1 MLPVTLQL
9 EHRECLALGQVETKT
24 LQSRRRIDT
33 VRSYNPADIPC
44 SESVE
49 WENAMSSNRS
59 HYREDVDDE
68 ITVTLMNAT
77 CGSTESLCI
86 SASATTLT
94 EIADFSRAFF
104 GLELDVEINLFCD
117 GKRLRHDKSSLTA
130 KAAGIKNGDVIVVMT
145 SATGTATSTSGR
157 ALGAASSTPTT
168 TTGTLDFSSLLAQHP
183 TTGSMSNHAVA
194 TSSILNQQRHNLINS
209 NNMKF
214 QTEPVQWEKINLDD
228 AIQYNPD
235 PDCFAAILFASDSHP
250 NLFKELNHRFP
261 ALAKRLRDSYENFGV
276 AAAANVWRE
285 EMVKGSI
292 HRAFH
297 EVTEQSKKTE
307 MQRKLA
313 ANPSDS
319 EALTYFENQKNQQLI
334 DSQYQM
340 VMDQYPE
347 SMGRVLM
354 LYIDTM
360 INNVP
365 IKAFVDSGAQMT
377 IISKSSLSKVG
388 LDHLIDTRFSG
399 VAVGVGTGKLLGRVH
414 VAPLLI
420 QNRFFPVT
428 LAVLESVNTNNS
440 NQSMNE
446 KQQDGGVD
454 FIFGLDM
461 LKRHRCKIDLGSN
474 TLVIPLEDGKN
485 LEVPFLHEKD
495 LDVGKGGTKGFNAEA
510 SNDEVMQRMLRKEE
524 NDDDSKMKKRKDSS
538 A

>member
-1 MLPVTLQL
+1 
-9 EHRECLALGQVETKT
+9 
-24 LQSRRRIDT
+24 
-33 VRSYNPADIPC
+33 
-44 SESVE
+44 
-49 WENAMSSNRS
+49 MSSNRS
-59 HYREDVDDE
+59 LYSEDVDE
-68 ITVTLMNAT
+68 ITITLMNAS

-94 EIADFSRAFF
+94 EIVDFSRAFF
-104 GLELDVEINLFCD
+104 GHELDVEIHLFRD
-117 GKRLRHDKSSLTA
+117 GKRLNDKRSLTA
-130 KAAGIKNGDVIVVMT
+130 KAAGIKSGDVIVVMT
-145 SATGTATSTSGR
+145 SATNADMSLSRRVQGAATS
-157 ALGAASSTPTT
+157 APN

-183 TTGSMSNHAVA
+183 TAGNIRNGAVA
-194 TSSILNQQRHNLINS
+194 TSSIPHQQQHTLMDGNIL
-209 NNMKF
+209 KF

-235 PDCFAAILFASDSHP
+235 PDCFAAILFAFDSHP

-261 ALAKRLRDSYENFGV
+261 ALAKRLRDSYDNFGIP
-276 AAAANVWRE
+276 AAANVWRE

-297 EVTEQSKKTE
+297 EMTEQSKKTE

-319 EALTYFENQKNQQLI
+319 EALTYFANQKNQQLI

-428 LAVLESVNTNNS
+428 LAVLESVSTTNS
-440 NQSMNE
+440 NQSIPENH
-446 KQQDGGVD
+446 QDGGVD

-461 LKRHRCKIDLGSN
+461 LKRHKCTIDLGSN
-474 TLVIPLEDGKN
+474 MLVIPLEDGQN

-495 LDVGKGGTKGFNAEA
+495 LDVSKGGTQGFHVEA
-510 SNDEVMQRMLRKEE
+510 SNDEVMQRMLREE
-524 NDDDSKMKKRKDSS
+524 DNDDDSNLKKRKDTSK
-538 A
+538 